1 MSFMYFLNILTLH
14 LCLVPNII
22 FASDFSALKSSS
34 IDFSWPLPGA
44 ERWPGRSAKLPPNP
58 GLVEEWNTWDSWDL
72 QSDFEFISSRV
83 HYDIV
88 SESYPSIQPWELLD
102 FVFCL
107 NPCNSPILQP
117 AKGKVSRNA
126 WHEWEKQ
133 SPNGEGCFFFRR
145 GQCPRTFLVTFLC
158 YDRTHKGPILP
169 CAMPCEP
176 CALVRWSR
184 VVCPRTRP
192 PEPRCESAD
201 GRTRWWGAD
210 DVHVKP
216 RRVAKEPESCHP
228 TNSNNRVRR
237 LITLPKA
244 HKRRYCNVASCYIYK
259 NKIKSCVFRM

>member
-22 FASDFSALKSSS
+22 FASDFSAKSR
-34 IDFSWPLPGA
+34 PLPGA
-44 ERWPGRSAKLPPNP
+44 ERWPRRSAKLPPNP

-102 FVFCL
+102 FVFRL

-133 SPNGEGCFFFRR
+133 RPNGEGRFWSHFCA
-145 GQCPRTFLVTFLC
+145 TI
-158 YDRTHKGPILP
+158 GPTKDP
-169 CAMPCEP
+169 YCRVRCRSMPCEP

-244 HKRRYCNVASCYIYK
+244 HKQRYYNVTSCYIYK
-259 NKIKSCVFRM
+259 NKIYKVLCF

>member
-22 FASDFSALKSSS
+22 FASDFSAKSR
-34 IDFSWPLPGA
+34 PLPGA

-102 FVFCL
+102 FVFRL

-133 SPNGEGCFFFRR
+133 RPNGEGCFFFRR

-158 YDRTHKGPILP
+158 YDRTHKEPILP
-169 CAMPCEP
+169 CAMPFDAVR
-176 CALVRWSR
+176 ALRT
-184 VVCPRTRP
+184 CPL
-192 PEPRCESAD
+192 
-201 GRTRWWGAD
+201 
-210 DVHVKP
+210 K
-216 RRVAKEPESCHP
+216 SC
-228 TNSNNRVRR
+228 R
-237 LITLPKA
+237 LPKNSPTWA
-244 HKRRYCNVASCYIYK
+244 TLRVSRWQDEVMRCRRCSCQAPACGEGTWK
-259 NKIKSCVFRM
+259 LPSHQQQQQG

>member
-1 MSFMYFLNILTLH
+1 MYFLNILTLH

-22 FASDFSALKSSS
+22 FASDFSAKSR
-34 IDFSWPLPGA
+34 PLPGA

-88 SESYPSIQPWELLD
+88 SESWTSC
-102 FVFCL
+102 FVWILATLRFC
-107 NPCNSPILQP
+107 SLQRERCP
-117 AKGKVSRNA
+117 GMPDTNERNRGQM
-126 WHEWEKQ
+126 EKDV
-133 SPNGEGCFFFRR
+133 FFFVEDNVQGRFWSHF
-145 GQCPRTFLVTFLC
+145 CATI
-158 YDRTHKGPILP
+158 GPTKDP
-169 CAMPCEP
+169 YCRVRCRSMPCEP

-244 HKRRYCNVASCYIYK
+244 HKRRYHNVASCYIYK
-259 NKIKSCVFRM
+259 NKIYKVLCL